1 MDQRSV
7 DPLLKWPGGKR
18 WLAKVIAPTLQSA
31 LLGTYYEPFV
41 GGGAMFLAVNPESA
55 VLGDC
60 NGELIQ
66 FYQALQR
73 NPDAVVD
80 AVLRRKN
87 TKDEYYRVRGSLP
100 RSDVGRAARFLYLN
114 RTCWGGVY
122 RLNRKG
128 EFNVPFGDS
137 GRVICRR
144 SHARSVAEM
153 LSDVEFRCCDFS
165 ELCRR
170 ACEGDVVYCDPPYTT
185 KGAGNGF
192 LRYNEMLFSWNDQQR
207 LAEEAGSARKRGAF
221 VAVSALN
228 HFEIL
233 ELYKG
238 WWKLV
243 RRRMSLVGRKRAS
256 RKKVEEVVLFSRR
269 PRSCDVTFGNDLERV

>member
-1 MDQRSV
+1 MQKVV

-18 WLAKVIAPTLQSA
+18 WLAKVIAPTLRSFLQ
-31 LLGTYYEPFV
+31 GIYYEPFL
-41 GGGAMFLAVNPESA
+41 GGGAMFLSLSPDSA

-60 NGELIQ
+60 NRDLIQ
-66 FYQALQR
+66 FYQTLQR
-73 NPDAVVD
+73 EPDAVVD
-80 AVLRRKN
+80 SVFRHKN
-87 TKDEYYRVRGSLP
+87 TKDVYYQVRSSIP
-100 RSDVGRAARFLYLN
+100 RSEVGKAARFLYLN

-122 RLNRKG
+122 RLNRNG

-144 SHARSVAEM
+144 SHARAIAEV
-153 LSDVEFRCCDFS
+153 LSTVEVKCCDFS
-165 ELCRR
+165 ELCRSAR
-170 ACEGDVVYCDPPYTT
+170 TGDVVYCDPPYTT

-192 LRYNEMLFSWNDQQR
+192 LRYNEMLFSWNDQKR
-207 LAEEAGSARKRGAF
+207 LAKEAKNAHKRGAF

-228 HFEIL
+228 HFEVL

-243 RRRMSLVGRKRAS
+243 LRRMSLVGRERAS
-256 RKKVEEVVLFSRR
+256 RKKIEEVVLFSRR
-269 PRSCDVTFGNDLERV
+269 PNSFDFTAWGEVKRV